1 MFFNVTGTRF
11 TRSAEVEI
19 RGPTARQ
26 ETQTVPKRMLQRP
39 TQYREALQRR
49 NDTGNH
55 SQNVRDE
62 NSHESTTGNEPPVPN
77 EYFLEMKQQIR
88 SMQDK
93 GKDRIHGDMVQ
104 TTLYHLDRS
113 DIFLERK
120 LLFIGSK

>member
-1 MFFNVTGTRF
+1 MTGTRF
-11 TRSAEVEI
+11 TRPAESEI

-26 ETQTVPKRMLQRP
+26 ETQTVPKRILQRP

-88 SMQDK
+88 SMQDQMMLLVSILK
-93 GKDRIHGDMVQ
+93 PQAPQLTPTPQ
-104 TTLYHLDRS
+104 TS
-113 DIFLERK
+113 W
-120 LLFIGSK
+120 GSR